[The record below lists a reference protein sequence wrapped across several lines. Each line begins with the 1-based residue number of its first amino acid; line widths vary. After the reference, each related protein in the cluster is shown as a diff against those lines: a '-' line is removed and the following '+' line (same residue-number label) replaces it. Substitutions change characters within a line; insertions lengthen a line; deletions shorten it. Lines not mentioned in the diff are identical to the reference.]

1 MEDEMSAKKFPTWGY
16 RRGEAKIFD
25 LGEGERLPQGWY
37 DDPKK
42 AASRAGSEPPWEAP
56 PKETPPPV
64 SESAQDWPLADKIAE
79 RVEKVNRAPETTPKT
94 EKPKK

>member
-25 LGEGERLPQGWY
+25 LGEGERLPAGWY

-56 PKETPPPV
+56 PESSLDPDGNPPTGGTPEP
-64 SESAQDWPLADKIAE
+64 KRAE
-79 RVEKVNRAPETTPKT
+79 QAPPKT
-94 EKPKK
+94 NEKPKK